1 MNVDG
6 KKSLRAEFFPKAI
19 VAINESIDR
28 SMVLADAASQTF
40 GYRLLALHTNEL
52 P

>member
-6 KKSLRAEFFPKAI
+6 KKSLRAKFFPKAT

-28 SMVLADAASQTF
+28 SMVLVDGAS
-40 GYRLLALHTNEL
+40 
-52 P
+52 